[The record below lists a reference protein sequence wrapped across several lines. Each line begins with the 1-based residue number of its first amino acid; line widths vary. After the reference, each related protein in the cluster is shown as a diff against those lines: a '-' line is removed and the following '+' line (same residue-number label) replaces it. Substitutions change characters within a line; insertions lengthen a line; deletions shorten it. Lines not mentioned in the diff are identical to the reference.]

1 MKRSRVFLA
10 VTTAAALA
18 GVLAACSDSDEGG
31 ATGDGPVTI
40 RLLEYQQSRADVIEQ
55 LIPEFEQAMADEGKD
70 IQVEL
75 VTDILTD
82 EQFRTKITQQF
93 HSGTAPD
100 VIDMGGSHVTG
111 FAGAGYLLQLDE
123 YLDEW
128 DAWDEYYEPV
138 KDAARQ
144 VDGHFYAIPHEAS
157 VQSLF
162 YRKDIL
168 EQLGVDTSQPQT
180 WDDLIARL
188 EQVTAQTGQPSI
200 VIPAGTAWGG
210 GTWSEGF
217 LPIVAGTDST
227 FYDEETGRWTLE
239 SDGLSATF
247 DLYAR
252 LTEAGL
258 LPVEDLLNPNPWE
271 PTKYVKFPEGTL
283 PVAAQGTWGWRYD
296 WGPEGSAPIDG
307 VQEKV
312 ATWDYPALVPGTE
325 PYSISGGGF
334 VYAVNAESEHA
345 DAAVELAQWLSSG
358 TAAAEQ
364 LTAIGAAAPRSG
376 IADIEPYKSEPTLL
390 DAEAKVATSIRAPF
404 GDGADQVSQAVQSAT
419 ESIILGDADGEQAAS
434 AFAEDAAELLG
445 DALVEQ

>member
-1 MKRSRVFLA
+1 MKRSRVLLA
-10 VTTAAALA
+10 VTTAALLT
-18 GVLAACSDSDEGG
+18 GVLAACSDSDDS

-40 RLLEYQQSRADVIEQ
+40 RLLEYQQARADAIEP
-55 LIPEFEQAMADEGKD
+55 LLPEFEQAMADEGKD
-70 IQVEL
+70 IEVEL
-75 VTDILTD
+75 ILDPLTD

-100 VIDMGGSHVTG
+100 VIDMGGTHVTG
-111 FAGAGYLLQLDE
+111 FAGAGYLLELDE

-128 DAWDEYYEPV
+128 DAWGEYYEPV

-144 VDGHFYAIPHEAS
+144 VDGHFYAVPHEAN

-162 YRKDIL
+162 YRKDVL
-168 EQLGVDTSQPQT
+168 EQLGIDTSQPQT

-188 EQVTAQTGQPSI
+188 EQVTAQTGEPSI

-210 GTWSEGF
+210 GTWTEGF
-217 LPIVAGTDST
+217 LPIAAGTGST

-239 SDGLSATF
+239 SDGLTASF
-247 DLYAR
+247 ELYAR
-252 LTEAGL
+252 LVEAGL
-258 LPVEDLLNPNPWE
+258 LPVQDLLNPNPWE
-271 PTKYVKFPEGTL
+271 PTKYVRFPEGTM

-296 WGPEGSAPIDG
+296 WGPEGTAPIEN

-334 VYAVNAESEHA
+334 AFGISAETEHA
-345 DAAVELAQWLSSG
+345 EAAMALATWLSTG
-358 TAAAEQ
+358 EAAAEQ
-364 LTAIGAAAPRSG
+364 LAAIGAAAPHPG
-376 IADIEPYKSEPTLL
+376 IAGIEPYASDPSLL
-390 DAEAKVATSIRAPF
+390 DAEEKVRTGIRAPF

-419 ESIILGDADGEQAAS
+419 EGILLGDADGEQAA
-434 AFAEDAAELLG
+434 ATFAEEAAELLG

>member
-1 MKRSRVFLA
+1 MQRNRVFLA
-10 VTTAAALA
+10 ATTAALMA
-18 GVLAACSDSDEGG
+18 GVLAACSESD
-31 ATGDGPVTI
+31 ADADGPVTI
-40 RLLEYQQSRADVIEQ
+40 QLLEYQQSRADVVEK
-55 LIPEFEQAMADEGKD
+55 LIPEFERAMAEQGKD

-75 VTDILTD
+75 VTDVLTD
-82 EQFRTKITQQF
+82 DQFRTKITQQF

-111 FAGAGYLLQLDE
+111 FAGAGYLLELDE

-128 DAWDEYYEPV
+128 PTWEEYYAPV
-138 KDAARQ
+138 KEAAQ
-144 VDGHFYAIPHEAS
+144 QIDGHYYSIPHEAS

-180 WDDLIARL
+180 WDELAERL
-188 EQVTAQTGQPSI
+188 EAVTAQTGQPSI

-247 DLYAR
+247 DLYAE

-258 LPVEDLLNPNPWE
+258 LPVQDLLNPNPWE
-271 PTKYVKFPEGTL
+271 PTKYVQFAEGTL

-296 WGPEGSAPIDG
+296 WGPEGSAPIED
-307 VQEKV
+307 VQNKV

-334 VYAVNAESEHA
+334 VYGVNAESEHA
-345 DAAVELAQWLSSG
+345 DAAVELATWLSTGS
-358 TAAAEQ
+358 AAAEQ
-364 LTAIGAAAPRSG
+364 LVAIGAAAPHPG
-376 IADIEPYKSEPTLL
+376 IADIEPYMSEPTLL
-390 DAEAKVATSIRAPF
+390 DAEQKVSTSIRAPF

-419 ESIILGDADGEQAAS
+419 EGILLGDADGEQAAAS
-434 AFAEDAAELLG
+434 FAEHAAELLG
-445 DALVEQ
+445 ESLVAQ

>member
-1 MKRSRVFLA
+1 MQRNRVFLA
-10 VTTAAALA
+10 ATTAALMA
-18 GVLAACSDSDEGG
+18 GVLAACSESDAGS
-31 ATGDGPVTI
+31 DGPVTI
-40 RLLEYQQSRADVIEQ
+40 QLLEYQQSRADVVEK
-55 LIPEFEQAMADEGKD
+55 LIPEFERAMAEQGKD

-75 VTDILTD
+75 VTDVLTD
-82 EQFRTKITQQF
+82 DQFRTKITQQF

-111 FAGAGYLLQLDE
+111 FAGAGYLLELDE

-128 DAWDEYYEPV
+128 PTWEEYYAPV
-138 KDAARQ
+138 KEAAQ
-144 VDGHFYAIPHEAS
+144 QIDGHYYSIPHEAS

-180 WDDLIARL
+180 WDELTERL
-188 EQVTAQTGQPSI
+188 EAVTAQTGHPSI

-217 LPIVAGTDST
+217 LPIVAGTGST

-247 DLYAR
+247 DLYAE

-258 LPVEDLLNPNPWE
+258 LPVQDLLNPNPWE
-271 PTKYVKFPEGTL
+271 PTKYVQFAEGTL

-296 WGPEGSAPIDG
+296 WGPEGSAPIED
-307 VQEKV
+307 VQNKV

-334 VYAVNAESEHA
+334 VYGVNAETEHA
-345 DAAVELAQWLSSG
+345 EAAVELATWLSTGS
-358 TAAAEQ
+358 AAAEQ
-364 LTAIGAAAPRSG
+364 LVAIGAAAPHPG
-376 IADIEPYKSEPTLL
+376 IADIEPYMSEPTLL
-390 DAEAKVATSIRAPF
+390 DAEQKVSTSIRAPF

-419 ESIILGDADGEQAAS
+419 EGILLGDSDGEQAAAS
-434 AFAEDAAELLG
+434 FAEDAAELLG
-445 DALVEQ
+445 ESLVAQ